1 MEERAAVDEELDRL
15 AHAVIGAAIAVH
27 RALGPGFLES
37 MYEEALCIELEVR
50 NIPYE
55 KQVKVAATYRGRP
68 IGESRLDL
76 LVGGRL
82 VVELKAVDALAP
94 IHITQVLSYLRMTRK
109 RLALLINFNVRV
121 LRDGIERIAL

>member
-1 MEERAAVDEELDRL
+1 
-15 AHAVIGAAIAVH
+15 
-27 RALGPGFLES
+27 
-37 MYEEALCIELEVR
+37 MYEEALCIELEAR
-50 NIPYE
+50 DIPYE
-55 KQVKVAATYRGRP
+55 KQVTVAATYRGRP

-82 VVELKAVDALAP
+82 VVELKAIDALAP
-94 IHITQVLSYLRMTRK
+94 IHIAQVLSYLRMTRK